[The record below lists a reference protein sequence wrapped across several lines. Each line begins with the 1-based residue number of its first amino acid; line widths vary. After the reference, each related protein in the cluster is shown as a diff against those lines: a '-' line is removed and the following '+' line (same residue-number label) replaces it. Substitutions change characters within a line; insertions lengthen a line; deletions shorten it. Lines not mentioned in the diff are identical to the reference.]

1 MKISLTSV
9 FYLSQSVKQRE
20 KEGEK
25 ESEMNT
31 VIQNDSITQHFIII
45 MQLFSIQRSKMQSP
59 WTVEISDALL

>member
-20 KEGEK
+20 KEREK

-31 VIQNDSITQHFIII
+31 VIQNDSITQHFII